1 MIVTTKN
8 GYTLTLQ
15 IQPFRS
21 YITTIQGILIMNASQ
36 SYRSTF
42 CSQREIKETRSIEW
56 KIVRKVFCDAKSNY
70 CLLCLKEKHFIIIF
84 HHEEILL
91 NKRSELISKIK
102 CRYENKNILANIG
115 NSGKMN
121 NDSID

>member
-1 MIVTTKN
+1 M
-8 GYTLTLQ
+8 
-15 IQPFRS
+15 
-21 YITTIQGILIMNASQ
+21 
-36 SYRSTF
+36 
-42 CSQREIKETRSIEW
+42 
-56 KIVRKVFCDAKSNY
+56 FCDAKSNY

-84 HHEEILL
+84 HRQEILL